1 MPSLC
6 VQPQAPRQ
14 AAARLQPNQVFTNAP
29 GGAGCVPERLRP
41 STAHTPRLICVCNA
55 SGPAHACLNTLC
67 CKCWGGSGLAVHC
80 AACRA
85 GMLAHKSV
93 TTYLRLCRAGRR
105 AARAHCLQP
114 RPAAC
119 ASSKGQ
125 PRPSVCHTER
135 QTLARLRVGTE
146 LSWELGVAVHIQG
159 FEHPLWQLDISQA
172 REQLGRGRSSEAPGY
187 AETCTEGHH
196 PPTLCDRHGGRKG
209 PSAGRFCLPWTSCG
223 E

>member
-1 MPSLC
+1 MLK
-6 VQPQAPRQ
+6 
-14 AAARLQPNQVFTNAP
+14 
-29 GGAGCVPERLRP
+29 
-41 STAHTPRLICVCNA
+41 H
-55 SGPAHACLNTLC
+55 LC
-67 CKCWGGSGLAVHC
+67 CKFWGCSGVAVHC

-85 GMLAHKSV
+85 GMLAHKSL

-159 FEHPLWQLDISQA
+159 FEHPLWQLNISQA
-172 REQLGRGRSSEAPGY
+172 QNSLAEDGALRLLVMLKLALKDITHLRSVTGMAGAKARQRAASASLGPAAVSEWQPGS
-187 AETCTEGHH
+187 
-196 PPTLCDRHGGRKG
+196 PR
-209 PSAGRFCLPWTSCG
+209 CLGFEPW
-223 E
+223 